1 MIIKKYPFIANA
13 RDSVS
18 VRLKL
23 AVLRQNIGENSSL
36 RNQNISSTLDGIVGS
51 NGVNNTLLE
60 VSAKKGEA
68 KTKKAARIFSAPP
81 VLIVTKNL
89 ESLIANSST

>member
-1 MIIKKYPFIANA
+1 MIIYTFIANA

-18 VRLKL
+18 ARLKL
-23 AVLRQNIGENSSL
+23 AVLRQNLGENSSL

-68 KTKKAARIFSAPP
+68 KSKKQ
-81 VLIVTKNL
+81 L
-89 ESLIANSST
+89 EFFQRHRF